1 MYIILTYYISHYMY
15 NLYAGRLYPQPHLF
29 VMCFSGCLDDKEN
42 ECTKLQNPRR
52 IQITFVIT
60 YVCRVIKFAKL
71 YNVAIIA
78 KIVKSW
84 GIYYYRLSWEFM
96 RI

>member
-1 MYIILTYYISHYMY
+1 MRQKTNTMT
-15 NLYAGRLYPQPHLF
+15 
-29 VMCFSGCLDDKEN
+29 N
-42 ECTKLQNPRR
+42 ECTKVQNPRR

-84 GIYYYRLSWEFM
+84 GIYYYRLSCVYDYFAIVLCAYSRARARTLIEHM
-96 RI
+96 RM

>member
-1 MYIILTYYISHYMY
+1 MDIVGKSTKTHLYWAMQNCGGDGAQLRAHILNISQHY
-15 NLYAGRLYPQPHLF
+15 Q
-29 VMCFSGCLDDKEN
+29 VN
-42 ECTKLQNPRR
+42 ECTKVQNPRR

-60 YVCRVIKFAKL
+60 YVCRVNKFAKL

-96 RI
+96 HI

>member
-1 MYIILTYYISHYMY
+1 MLPYLVQIIVGKAAES
-15 NLYAGRLYPQPHLF
+15 
-29 VMCFSGCLDDKEN
+29 N
-42 ECTKLQNPRR
+42 ECTKVQNPRR

-71 YNVAIIA
+71 YNVAKIA